1 MDLNVL
7 QFSLEEATREVP
19 QPPISGR
26 LHYLTY
32 TGALIS
38 VPVEEISRQCHPA
51 FCNELSALS
60 PPFCH
65 FLQLFHANAK
75 TISSIK

>member
-1 MDLNVL
+1 MDLNVF

-51 FCNELSALS
+51 FCNVLSALS
-60 PPFCH
+60 PFCH
-65 FLQLFHANAK
+65 FLPLFHANAK
-75 TISSIK
+75 AISSVK